1 MVNVDERVV
10 MEHLDVYV
18 YRNQSAVN
26 NIDDF
31 AVTPGIGIIS
41 GLSQS
46 CGNHDYHHTC
56 DG

>member
-1 MVNVDERVV
+1 

-18 YRNQSAVN
+18 DRDQSAVN

-46 CGNHDYHHTC
+46 CCNHDLPPHV
-56 DG
+56 